1 MGNQGIGIMVDATQY
16 FGSFPKIDYAIGED
30 RNITESVTNI
40 FKRYAILRDVLSNSG
55 SYVLYEV
62 EDGETPE
69 ILAEKVYNDVQ
80 AGWIIL
86 YANKIMDPQFDWPL
100 SDVNFKKYIIE
111 KYGSISNATTT
122 YHHYEKIVETRV
134 GDQTYTRTYLVN
146 KERLTE
152 NALDVPYTYFQ
163 PYSNN
168 YVLTADTALIT
179 TDNVYFT
186 VDHSNHF
193 SYDDTSLPEY
203 YSYEAHNVNNTTV
216 FLNTYGRAV
225 TNYDYELEMNDNKK
239 FIKVIKARYY
249 TQIVSEFKALT
260 PSEPGYIRVL

>member
-1 MGNQGIGIMVDATQY
+1 MSVVTPYFDAFPTVDYLIGGDGNIA
-16 FGSFPKIDYAIGED
+16 E
-30 RNITESVTNI
+30 NVTNI
-40 FKRYAILRDVLSNSG
+40 FKRYAILREILSNAS
-55 SYVLYEV
+55 SYTLYEV
-62 EDGETPE
+62 EDGDTPE
-69 ILAEKVYNDVQ
+69 ILAEKVYNDAG
-80 AGWIIL
+80 AGWMIL
-86 YANKIMDPQFDWPL
+86 YANKIIDPQFDWPL
-100 SDVNFKKYIIE
+100 SDINFKKYITE
-111 KYGSISNATTT
+111 KYGSIANAQTT

-152 NALDVPYTYFQ
+152 NSLDVPYTYFE

-203 YSYEAHNVNNTTV
+203 YSYEAHNVNDTTV
-216 FLNTYGRAV
+216 FLNTYGKAV
-225 TNYDYELEMNDNKK
+225 TNYDYEQEMNDNKRY
-239 FIKVIKARYY
+239 IKVIKAQYY
-249 TQIVSEFKALT
+249 DQIMFEFRVLTKGT
-260 PSEPGYIRVL
+260 PSYIREF

>member
-1 MGNQGIGIMVDATQY
+1 MSTVTPYFDIFPRVDY
-16 FGSFPKIDYAIGED
+16 SIGED
-30 RNITESVTNI
+30 ANVTENVTNI
-40 FKRYAILRDVLSNSG
+40 FKRYAILREILSNAT
-55 SYVLYEV
+55 SYILYEV
-62 EDGETPE
+62 DDDDTPE
-69 ILAEKVYNDVQ
+69 ILAEKLYSDAG
-80 AGWIIL
+80 AGWMIL

-100 SDVNFKKYIIE
+100 SENNFRKYIIE
-111 KYGSISNATTT
+111 KYGSIAAAQTS

-152 NALDVPYTYFQ
+152 NALDVPYTYFE

-168 YVLTADTALIT
+168 YFLTADTNLIT

-186 VDHSNHF
+186 ADHSNHF

-203 YSYEAHNVNNTTV
+203 YSYEAHDVNDTTV

-225 TNYDYELEMNDNKK
+225 SNYDYELQMNDNKR
-239 FIKVIKARYY
+239 FIKVIKSQYY
-249 TQIVSEFKALT
+249 DQIMYEFKVLTKGT
-260 PSEPGYIRVL
+260 PSYIREF

>member
-1 MGNQGIGIMVDATQY
+1 MAISPYLD
-16 FGSFPKIDYAIGED
+16 SFPKIDYSISED
-30 RNITESVTNI
+30 KNVTENVTNI
-40 FKRYAILRDVLSNSG
+40 FKRYAMLREVLSNAG

-62 EDGETPE
+62 EDNDTPE
-69 ILAEKVYNDVQ
+69 ILAERVYSDAG
-80 AGWIIL
+80 AGWMIL

-100 SDVNFKKYIIE
+100 SDINFKKYIIE
-111 KYGSISNATTT
+111 KYGSVAAAQTS

-152 NALDVPYTYFQ
+152 NALDVPYTYYE

-168 YVLTADTALIT
+168 FFLTADTSVVTA
-179 TDNVYFT
+179 DNVYFT

-203 YSYEAHNVNNTTV
+203 YSYEAHNVNDTTV
-216 FLNTYGRAV
+216 FMNTYGRAV
-225 TNYDYELEMNDNKK
+225 TNYDYELELNDNKK
-239 FIKVIKARYY
+239 FIKVVKAQYY
-249 TQIVSEFKALT
+249 NQIMTEFKRLT
-260 PSEPGYIRVL
+260 QSEPDYIRTL

>member
-1 MGNQGIGIMVDATQY
+1 MADISSYLD
-16 FGSFPKIDYAIGED
+16 SFPKVDYSISED

-62 EDGETPE
+62 EDNETPE
-69 ILAEKVYNDVQ
+69 ILAEKVYKDAG
-80 AGWIIL
+80 AGWMIL
-86 YANKIMDPQFDWPL
+86 YANKIIDPQFDWPL
-100 SDVNFKKYIIE
+100 SDINFKKYIIE

-122 YHHYEKIVETRV
+122 YHHYEKVVETRV

-152 NALDVPYTYFQ
+152 NALNVPYTYFE

-179 TDNVYFT
+179 ADNVYFT

-203 YSYEAHNVNNTTV
+203 YSYEAHNVNDTTV

-225 TNYDYELEMNDNKK
+225 TNYDYEQEMNDNKK
-239 FIKVIKARYY
+239 YIKVIKAQYY
-249 TQIVSEFKALT
+249 SQIKSEFKTLT
-260 PSEPGYIRVL
+260 ESQPDYIRTL

>member
-1 MGNQGIGIMVDATQY
+1 MSNLSSYLD
-16 FGSFPKIDYAIGED
+16 SFPKIDYSIGED

-40 FKRYAILRDVLSNSG
+40 FKRYAILRDVLSNST
-55 SYVLYEV
+55 SYILYEI
-62 EDGETPE
+62 EDNDTPE
-69 ILAEKVYNDVQ
+69 VLAEKFYGDIG

-86 YANKIMDPQFDWPL
+86 YANKIIDPQFDWPL
-100 SDVNFKKYIIE
+100 SDNNFKKYIIE

-122 YHHYEKIVETRV
+122 YHHYEKVVETRV

-152 NALDVPYTYFQ
+152 NALNVPYTYYE

-203 YSYEAHNVNNTTV
+203 YSYEAHNVNDTTV
-216 FLNTYGRAV
+216 FLNTYGNAI
-225 TNYDYELEMNDNKK
+225 TNYDYEQQMNDNKK
-239 FIKVIKARYY
+239 FIKVIKAEYFD
-249 TQIVSEFKALT
+249 QIMYEFKILTKTT
-260 PSEPGYIRVL
+260 PSYIREF

>member
-1 MGNQGIGIMVDATQY
+1 MADISPYLD
-16 FGSFPKIDYAIGED
+16 SFPKIDYSIGED

-40 FKRYAILRDVLSNSG
+40 FKRYAILRNILSNAT
-55 SYVLYEV
+55 SYILYEV
-62 EDGETPE
+62 EDSDTPE
-69 ILAEKVYNDVQ
+69 ILAEKFYNDAG

-86 YANKIMDPQFDWPL
+86 YANQIIDPQFDWPL
-100 SDVNFKKYIIE
+100 TDTNFKKYIIE

-152 NALDVPYTYFQ
+152 NALDVPYTYFE

-179 TDNVYFT
+179 ADNVYFT

-203 YSYEAHNVNNTTV
+203 YSYEAHNVNDTTV
-216 FLNTYGRAV
+216 FLNTYGKAI
-225 TNYDYELEMNDNKK
+225 TNYDYEQEMNDNKK
-239 FIKVIKARYY
+239 YIKIIKAQYY
-249 TQIVSEFKALT
+249 DQIMYEFKNLT
-260 PSEPGYIRVL
+260 RSTPDYIRTLV

>member
-1 MGNQGIGIMVDATQY
+1 MAISPYLDN
-16 FGSFPKIDYAIGED
+16 FPRIDYSISED
-30 RNITESVTNI
+30 KNVTENVTNI
-40 FKRYAILRDVLSNSG
+40 FKRYAMLRDVLSNSG
-55 SYVLYEV
+55 SYVLYEI
-62 EDGETPE
+62 EDNDTPE
-69 ILAEKVYNDVQ
+69 ILAEKVYKDAG
-80 AGWIIL
+80 AGWMIL

-100 SDVNFKKYIIE
+100 SDINFKKYIIE
-111 KYGSISNATTT
+111 KYGSVANAQTS

-152 NALDVPYTYFQ
+152 NALDVPYTYFE

-168 YVLTADTALIT
+168 YFLTADTLAVT
-179 TDNVYFT
+179 ADNVYFT

-203 YSYEAHNVNNTTV
+203 YSYEAHNVNDTTV

-225 TNYDYELEMNDNKK
+225 TNYDYELELNDNKK
-239 FIKVIKARYY
+239 FIKVIKAQYY
-249 TQIVSEFKALT
+249 TQIMTEFRRLT
-260 PSEPGYIRVL
+260 QSEPDYIRTLL

>member
-1 MGNQGIGIMVDATQY
+1 MATLTQY
-16 FGSFPKIDYAIGED
+16 FDSFPKIDYSISED
-30 RNITESVTNI
+30 KNVTENVTNI
-40 FKRYAILRDVLSNSG
+40 FKRYAILREILSNAS

-62 EDGETPE
+62 EDSDTPE
-69 ILAEKVYNDVQ
+69 ILAEKVYKDSG
-80 AGWIIL
+80 AGWMIL

-100 SDVNFKKYIIE
+100 SDINFKKYIIE
-111 KYGSISNATTT
+111 KYGSVANAQTS

-152 NALDVPYTYFQ
+152 NALDVPYTYFE

-168 YVLTADTALIT
+168 FFLTADTTAVT
-179 TDNVYFT
+179 ADNVYFT

-203 YSYEAHNVNNTTV
+203 YSYEAHNVNDTTV

-225 TNYDYELEMNDNKK
+225 TNYDYELELNDNKK
-239 FIKVIKARYY
+239 FIKVIKAQYY
-249 TQIVSEFKALT
+249 GQILSEFQVLT
-260 PSEPGYIRVL
+260 KSEPDYIRSF

>member
-1 MGNQGIGIMVDATQY
+1 MAISPYLD
-16 FGSFPKIDYAIGED
+16 SFPKIDYSISED
-30 RNITESVTNI
+30 KNVTENVTNI
-40 FKRYAILRDVLSNSG
+40 FKRYAMLREVLSNAG

-62 EDGETPE
+62 EDNDTPE
-69 ILAEKVYNDVQ
+69 ILAERVYSDAG
-80 AGWIIL
+80 AGWMIL

-100 SDVNFKKYIIE
+100 SDINFKKYIIE
-111 KYGSISNATTT
+111 KYGSVAAAQTS

-152 NALDVPYTYFQ
+152 NALDVPYTYFE

-168 YVLTADTALIT
+168 FFLTADTSVVTA
-179 TDNVYFT
+179 DNVYFT

-203 YSYEAHNVNNTTV
+203 YSYEAHNVNDTTV
-216 FLNTYGRAV
+216 FMNTYGRAV
-225 TNYDYELEMNDNKK
+225 TNYDYELELNDNKK
-239 FIKVIKARYY
+239 FIKVVKAQYY
-249 TQIVSEFKALT
+249 NQIMTEFKRLT
-260 PSEPGYIRVL
+260 QSEPDYIRTL